1 MQQFEYKTYKI
12 NLNNGLFSKKEK
24 VNIDSVEEEINVMG
38 RKGWELV
45 SHFAR
50 QNNGFSQ
57 FAVLIFKRPITSKSS
72 KNA

>member
-24 VNIDSVEEEINVMG
+24 VDIDTVEKEINLMG

-45 SHFAR
+45 SQFAR

-57 FAVLIFKRPITSKSS
+57 FSVLIFKRPIATK
-72 KNA
+72 KD